1 MVKRGRAKSVDPAQ
15 ALRYRAVGKALL
27 RSAGSMVELSDLDR
41 YYGNAIAIVC
51 IHSVI
56 AYNDSLTVAFGG
68 VKSTEGEHARAADVL
83 QSALG
88 PRASPEM
95 VKLARSLLT
104 LKDRVSYQGQYHTGE
119 EAARLFRRAA
129 VLRLGGAD
137 VPGAPVTVR

>member
-15 ALRYRAVGKALL
+15 ALRYRTVGESLL
-27 RSAGSMVELSDLDR
+27 RSASAMVELSDLDR

-51 IHSVI
+51 IHAVI
-56 AYNDSLTVAFGG
+56 AYNDALTVAFGG

-88 PRASPEM
+88 PRAAPDM

-104 LKDRVSYQGQYHTGE
+104 LKDRVSYQGQYYTGE
-119 EAARLFRRAA
+119 EAAHLFRRAEEFCA
-129 VLRLGGAD
+129 WAERMYQER
-137 VPGAPVTVR
+137 P

>member
-15 ALRYRAVGKALL
+15 ALRYRTVGESLL
-27 RSAGSMVELSDLDR
+27 RSAGAMVELSDLDR

-51 IHSVI
+51 IHAVI
-56 AYNDSLTVAFGG
+56 AYNDALTVAFGG

-83 QSALG
+83 QGALG

-104 LKDRVSYQGQYHTGE
+104 LKDRVSYQGQYYTGE
-119 EAARLFRRAA
+119 EAAQLFRRAEDFCVWA
-129 VLRLGGAD
+129 ERMYQER
-137 VPGAPVTVR
+137 P